1 MIVSINWLRQF
12 VEINLEPKELAHRLT
27 MAGLEVEGVSDRHAC
42 LDSVKAARVLTVAPH
57 PAGENLTVCTLDFG
71 GNKPCTVVCGAP
83 NVRQGMLSALAL
95 PGTVLPGGRT
105 VAQSVIRGVD
115 SFGMLC
121 SAAELGTGP
130 DKSGILELEK
140 GAPGDKI
147 ASLLNLADT
156 VFEIGVTPNRPDC
169 LSLLG
174 VAREAAAVCGTR
186 LVRPQILLPKGE
198 GAIEEITSVTIEAP
212 EHCPRY
218 VARLIRNVTVAPSPF
233 WLQDRLL
240 SVGLRPINNI
250 VDVTNFV
257 MMETGQPLHA
267 FDFDLLE
274 EGRIVV
280 RTAQDGEKFTTL
292 DGKEKILSSS
302 NLMICDGRKP
312 VALAGV
318 MGGENSEINSGTK
331 TVLIESAYFSPM
343 SIRKT
348 AKSLGYHT
356 DASHRFERGVDPTG
370 CPAAAARAAQLMLE
384 VAGGVPAE
392 GEIDAHPAPWA
403 PKEVRLSVNRANSIL
418 GTGLS
423 QAQMQALL
431 AAVELET
438 KTPDSDT
445 LSVTPPG
452 FRVDISIPEDLV
464 EEIARLFGYD
474 NIPVTAPKLPME
486 APPPRPA
493 MSFRKKLRS
502 IMVHLGFFEAVN
514 YSFVAADTPARLGLA
529 ADDPRQATL
538 AVANP
543 LSEDQAVMRTSLLP
557 GLLAATGRNVNL
569 QNRSVRLFEIG
580 KVFFARADE
589 PLPSE
594 QFMLAAILSGEPG
607 PLSWHQKAVPC
618 DFYDMKGAAEALFE
632 ILKIKNVDFVK
643 PAPGQADT
651 LLPGHCAAMVFK
663 DKVLGILGQIRPE
676 VCASF
681 DLKQRAF
688 LLEMDVA
695 ALRSITPDA
704 VAFAPPPRYPFVLR
718 DITLVLDKA
727 VPAAEV
733 LGKVR
738 QMKHP
743 WVESVWVFDVYEGKP
758 IEKGKKSLSFRITY
772 RADDRTLTDGEV
784 NTLHDEIGKSLLN
797 AFGATLP

>member
-1 MIVSINWLRQF
+1 MIVSLSWLRQF
-12 VEINLEPKELAHRLT
+12 VDITLSPAELAHRLT
-27 MAGLEVEGVSDRHAC
+27 MAGLEVEGVWERYAY
-42 LDSVKAARVLTVAPH
+42 LDSVKAARVLSVAPH
-57 PAGENLTVCTLDFG
+57 PDAQNLAVCTLDMG
-71 GNKPCTVVCGAP
+71 SGQPCTVVCGAP
-83 NVRQGMLSALAL
+83 NVRLGLLSALAL
-95 PGTVLPGGRT
+95 PGTELPGGRT
-105 VAQSVIRGVD
+105 VAQSAIRGVE

-140 GAPGDKI
+140 GAPGEKI

-174 VAREAAAVCGTR
+174 VAREAAAVCGAK
-186 LVRPQILLPKGE
+186 LARPQIILPKGE
-198 GAIEEITSVTIEAP
+198 GAIEEITSVTIDAP

-218 VARLIRNVTVAPSPF
+218 VARVIRNITVGPSPF
-233 WLQDRLL
+233 WLVDRLL

-280 RTAQDGEKFTTL
+280 RTAQDGEKFITL
-292 DGKEKILSSS
+292 DGKEKTLSSS
-302 NLMICDGRKP
+302 NLMICDGKKP

-318 MGGENSEINSGTK
+318 MGGENSEINPNTK

-348 AKSLGYHT
+348 AKNLGYHT

-370 CPAAAARAAQLMLE
+370 CSAAAARAAQLMLE
-384 VAGGVPAE
+384 VAGGVLVE
-392 GEIDAHPAPWA
+392 GEIDANPIPWA
-403 PKEVRLSVNRANSIL
+403 PKEVRLSASRANAIL

-423 QAQMQALL
+423 CGQMRALL
-431 AAVELET
+431 ASVELEA

-445 LSVTPPG
+445 LAVTPPG

-474 NIPVTAPKLPME
+474 NIPVTAPMLPME
-486 APPPRPA
+486 IPPPRPA
-493 MSFRKKLRS
+493 MSFRKKLRN
-502 IMVHLGFFEAVN
+502 IMVNLGFFEAVN
-514 YSFVAADTPARLGLA
+514 YSFVAADTPARLGLS

-569 QNRSVRLFEIG
+569 QNRSVRLFELG
-580 KVFFARADE
+580 KVFFARANA
-589 PLPSE
+589 PLPE
-594 QFMLAAILSGEPG
+594 ERFMLAAILSGEQKPV
-607 PLSWHQKAVPC
+607 SWHEKAAPI
-618 DFYDMKGAAEALFE
+618 DFYDMKGAVQALFE
-632 ILKIKNVDFVK
+632 SLKIKDVAFAR

-651 LLPGHCAAMVFK
+651 LLPGHCAAMLCQNK
-663 DKVLGILGQIRPE
+663 LLGILGQIRPE
-676 VCASF
+676 VCANF
-681 DLKQRAF
+681 DLKQKAF
-688 LLEMDVA
+688 LLEMDVE

-704 VAFAPPPRYPFVLR
+704 VAFAPPPRFPAVLR
-718 DITLVLDKA
+718 DITLILNKS
-727 VPAAEV
+727 VPAEEI
-733 LGKVR
+733 LEKVR

-758 IEKGKKSLSFRITY
+758 IEKGKKSLSLRITY

-784 NTLHDEIGKSLLN
+784 NALHDNIGKTLLN
-797 AFGATLP
+797 AFGAKLP